1 MRSVQKALERIRAM
15 DKTNV
20 KNRKDPRITEEEAEE
35 NKKHGGSSQ
44 FRYDTPF
51 GGGSAHDRAAAKAA
65 KKGRWTTTDEDFKEA
80 DAEIKRELG
89 QE

>member
-1 MRSVQKALERIRAM
+1 MTKPKVE
-15 DKTNV
+15 
-20 KNRKDPRITEEEAEE
+20 NRKDPTVTKKKAEE

-51 GGGSAHDRAAAKAA
+51 DGGSAHDKAAAKAD

-80 DAEIKRELG
+80 DAEVKRELG